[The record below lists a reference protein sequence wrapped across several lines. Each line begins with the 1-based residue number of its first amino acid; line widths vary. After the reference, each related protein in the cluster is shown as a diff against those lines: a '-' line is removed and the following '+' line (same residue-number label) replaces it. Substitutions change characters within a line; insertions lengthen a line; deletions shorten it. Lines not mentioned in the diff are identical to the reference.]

1 MFLSWIETELSFYS
15 NCSNDNF
22 LSLYIICKHFHEAY
36 LFFYYWCNYVI
47 SIYGGTIVY
56 RWTESKLWSGRSGNR
71 IILGKGTRRKVQG
84 IKTGGKGLSQ
94 ESRRAGDWKMR
105 GQGIELLRCW
115 GVRGRVAKWKR
126 DEWPRDDGLMAEN
139 AKKLE
144 KAYESGRYY
153 VLVPD
158 SIAIPWI

>member
-1 MFLSWIETELSFYS
+1 MEGCLCFIIKWNSVPSICMFLSWIETELSFYS
-15 NCSNDNF
+15 NCSNDDF

-56 RWTESKLWSGRSGNR
+56 RWTESRLWSGRSGNR
-71 IILGKGTRRKVQG
+71 IILGKGTRRKVQW

-115 GVRGRVAKWKR
+115 VVRGRVAKWKR
-126 DEWPRDDGLMAEN
+126 DE
-139 AKKLE
+139 
-144 KAYESGRYY
+144 
-153 VLVPD
+153 
-158 SIAIPWI
+158 